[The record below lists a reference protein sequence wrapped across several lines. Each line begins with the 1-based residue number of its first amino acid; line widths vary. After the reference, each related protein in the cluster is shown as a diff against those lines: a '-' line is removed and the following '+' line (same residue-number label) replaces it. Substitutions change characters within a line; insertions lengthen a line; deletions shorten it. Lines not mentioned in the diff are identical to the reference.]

1 MNYNKNIFEELKK
14 NRQKTPVEKE
24 LDRLAREEQ
33 SLKKQ
38 AVEYRAAKWKEALEQ
53 KIPPKVYANLQK
65 AFYMAFEVIFE
76 KGTALIE
83 KTYVRETIEKDFQVH
98 DFAMNL
104 KGGKKELRHL
114 KSEVN
119 RGTMFNMAVS
129 AVEGVGLGALGIGLP
144 DIVLFLS
151 VILKGTYETA
161 LQYGFAYDTPEE
173 RWYILKLL
181 ETAMSKG
188 AQWIECNTAV
198 DSCFSAKNVQVIQPV
213 HETTLSEQ
221 IKNTAD
227 AFAVDMLLAKFIQGL
242 PVAGILGGISNPVYY
257 HRIMTYV
264 QLKYRKRYL
273 LLKL

>member
-14 NRQKTPVEKE
+14 NRLKTPVQKE
-24 LDRLAREEQ
+24 LERLEREEQ
-33 SLKKQ
+33 KLEKQ
-38 AVEYRAAKWKEALEQ
+38 AVEYHAAKWKETLEQ
-53 KIPPKVYANLQK
+53 KIPPRVYENLQK
-65 AFYMAFEVIFE
+65 AFCMAFEVIFE
-76 KGTALIE
+76 KGTAVIE
-83 KTYVRETIEKDFQVH
+83 KTYARETIEKDFQVH

-104 KGGKKELRHL
+104 KGGKKELRQL
-114 KSEVN
+114 KSDVS
-119 RGTMFNMAVS
+119 RTAMINMAVS
-129 AVEGVGLGALGIGLP
+129 TVEGIGLGVLGIGLP

-188 AQWIECNTAV
+188 GQWVECNAAV
-198 DSCFSAKNVQVIQPV
+198 DRCLTQPV
-213 HETTLSEQ
+213 QETALSAQ
-221 IKNTAD
+221 IKSTAD

-257 HRIMTYV
+257 RRIMNYV

-273 LLKL
+273 LLKS